1 MEKRGVS
8 MIKKSKAIDWLLV
21 GVFIMWILS
30 TDFTRMT
37 TLSWVAGGLMLLYL
51 ILVTF
56 KRINSK

>member
-1 MEKRGVS
+1 
-8 MIKKSKAIDWLLV
+8 MIKNSKAIDWLLI
-21 GVFIMWILS
+21 GVFIVWILS

-37 TLSWVAGGLMLLYL
+37 TLSWLAGGAMLLYL